1 MNEIAIF
8 FLHGLAYAG
17 LLFLVSSGLTLV
29 FGMMSVLN
37 FAHAS
42 FYMLGAYFAYSILQ
56 LTDNFWLA
64 LAVSPILLFVIGA
77 VVERFLLRKVHVL
90 GHVHEL
96 LLTFGLAYIIHEAV
110 KWVWGTDPHA
120 LTVSSFLSGSVELM
134 GLVYPVYRLFVFG
147 ASVALGLF
155 MWLILF
161 KTRIGIIVRAAVE
174 DSAMVGALGINVPMV
189 FMGVFATGA
198 ALSGLAGVVAGP
210 LMSVDPGMAGA
221 ILVDAFVV
229 IVVGGMGSLGG
240 AVLAS
245 FLIGELQ
252 AFGVLLFPQFSLAL
266 IYMLMA
272 VVLVLKPE
280 GLFGEKQ

>member
-1 MNEIAIF
+1 MSEIAVF

-29 FGMMSVLN
+29 FGMMNVLN

-42 FYMLGAYFAYSILQ
+42 FYMLGAYFAYSLLRI
-56 LTDNFWLA
+56 TGDFWLA
-64 LAVSPILLFVIGA
+64 LIISPLLLMAIGA
-77 VVERFLLRKVHVL
+77 VIERFLLRKVHVL

-96 LLTFGLAYIIHEAV
+96 LLTFGIAYIIQEGV
-110 KWVWGTDPHA
+110 KWIWGTSPQA
-120 LTVSSFLSGSVELM
+120 MTVTGFLADTVNLM
-134 GLVYPVYRLFVFG
+134 GVTYPVYRLFIFG
-147 ASVALGLF
+147 ISVALGLL
-155 MWLILF
+155 MALVLF
-161 KTRIGIIVRAAVE
+161 KTRIGIIVRAAVD
-174 DSAMVGALGINVPMV
+174 DSPMVGALGINVPRV
-189 FMGVFATGA
+189 FMGVFAVGA
-198 ALSGLAGVVAGP
+198 ALSGFAGVTAGP
-210 LMSVDPGMAGA
+210 LLSVFPGMAES

-245 FLIGELQ
+245 FIIGQLQ
-252 AFGVLLFPQFSLAL
+252 SFGVILFPEFSLAL

-272 VVLVLKPE
+272 LVLVVKPE